1 MPPELSSLP
10 PVDTSPVILE
20 GNRVRLEPL
29 TQQHLPELAQ
39 IAFEPSI
46 WRWTS
51 RRITTAA
58 ELETFFDIA
67 LAEIKA
73 GTAVAWVTRSKA
85 TGKLAGSTRLYEIS
99 QQHRTMELGGTWLH
113 PDYHRTG
120 INVEAKYLQ
129 LTHAF
134 ERMNALRVSL
144 KTHHENLKSQTAIA
158 ALGAKFE
165 GVFRN
170 HMIMPD
176 GSIRHSHWYSIVCE
190 DWPEVKTSLEARL
203 ARFSATRAADLPTR

>member
-1 MPPELSSLP
+1 MHDSQTDIR
-10 PVDTSPVILE
+10 PVDASPIILE

-29 TQQHLPELAQ
+29 SLDHLLELAA

-51 RRITTAA
+51 RRITTP
-58 ELETFFDIA
+58 EDLQTFFNIG
-67 LAEIKA
+67 LAEIDA
-73 GTAVAWVTRSKA
+73 GTAVVWATRSKSS
-85 TGKLAGSTRLYEIS
+85 GKLAGSTRLYEIS
-99 QQHRTMELGGTWLH
+99 QENRTMELGGTWLH
-113 PDYHRTG
+113 PAFQRTG

-134 ERMNALRVSL
+134 EHMNALRVSL

-158 ALGAKFE
+158 ALGALFE
-165 GVFRN
+165 GVARN

-176 GSIRHSHWYSIVCE
+176 GTIRHSHWYSVVRE
-190 DWPEVKTSLEARL
+190 EWPQVKANLEARL
-203 ARFSATRAADLPTR
+203 ARFPTKKDAPSR

>member
-1 MPPELSSLP
+1 MSSVPPKRL
-10 PVDTSPVILE
+10 PVDVTPTVLE
-20 GNRVRLEPL
+20 GNRVLLEPL

-51 RRITTAA
+51 RRIDTP
-58 ELETFFDIA
+58 EDLQTFFRIA
-67 LAEIKA
+67 LGEINA
-73 GTAVAWVTRSKA
+73 GTAVAWATRSKA
-85 TGKLAGSTRLYEIS
+85 TGKLAGSTRLYDIS
-99 QQHRTMELGGTWLH
+99 QEHRTMELGGTWLH
-113 PDYHRTG
+113 PNYHRTG

-134 ERMNALRVSL
+134 ERMNALRVSF

-165 GVFRN
+165 GIFRN

-176 GSIRHSHWYSIVCE
+176 GSIRHSYWYSITCE
-190 DWPEVKTSLEARL
+190 DWPEVKANLESRL
-203 ARFSATRAADLPTR
+203 ARFPAASAADSPTR

>member
-1 MPPELSSLP
+1 MPSTPASLP
-10 PVDTSPVILE
+10 RVDVTPVVLE
-20 GNRVRLEPL
+20 GKRVRLEPM
-29 TQQHLPELAQ
+29 TQEHLPELAQ

-46 WRWTS
+46 WRWTH
-51 RRITTAA
+51 RRIDTP
-58 ELETFFDIA
+58 EDLRTFFKIA
-67 LAEIKA
+67 LDEINA
-73 GTAVAWVTRSKA
+73 GAAVVWVTRSQSS
-85 TGKLAGSTRLYEIS
+85 GKVAGSTRLYEIS
-99 QQHRTMELGGTWLH
+99 QEHRSMELGGTWLH
-113 PDYHRTG
+113 PDFQRTG

-134 ERMNALRVSL
+134 ERTNALRVAL

-176 GSIRHSHWYSIVCE
+176 GSIRHSHWYSIIRE
-190 DWPEVKTSLEARL
+190 EWPETKAILESRL
-203 ARFSATRAADLPTR
+203 ARFPTQSVADLLT

>member
-1 MPPELSSLP
+1 MVPLP
-10 PVDTSPVILE
+10 PRPVNTSPIALE
-20 GNRVRLEPL
+20 GDRVLLEPL
-29 TQQHLPELAQ
+29 THQHLPDLAE

-46 WRWTS
+46 WRWTH
-51 RRITTAA
+51 RRIDN
-58 ELETFFDIA
+58 LEDLLKFFKIA
-67 LAEIKA
+67 LEEIKA

-85 TGKLAGSTRLYEIS
+85 TGKVAGSTRLYDIS
-99 QQHRTMELGGTWLH
+99 QEHRTMELGGTWLH

-134 ERMNALRVSL
+134 ERMGALRVSF

-158 ALGAKFE
+158 AIGAKFE

-176 GSIRHSHWYSIVCE
+176 GSIRHSHWYSIIRE
-190 DWPEVKTSLEARL
+190 DWPEVKANLEARL
-203 ARFSATRAADLPTR
+203 DRFPPPNAIDSPTG

>member
-1 MPPELSSLP
+1 MDTT
-10 PVDTSPVILE
+10 PVVLN
-20 GNRVRLEPL
+20 GNRVLLEPL
-29 TQQHLPELAQ
+29 TQEHLPELAE

-51 RRITTAA
+51 RRITTSG
-58 ELETFFDIA
+58 ELQIFFDIA

-73 GTAVAWVTRSKA
+73 GTAVAWVTRCRA
-85 TGKLAGSTRLYEIS
+85 TGKIAGSTRLYEIS
-99 QQHRTMELGGTWLH
+99 QEHRTMELGGTWLH
-113 PDYHRTG
+113 PEYHRTG

-134 ERMNALRVSL
+134 ERMNSMRVSL
-144 KTHHENLKSQTAIA
+144 KTHHENLKSQTAIV

-165 GVFRN
+165 GIFRN

-176 GSIRHSHWYSIVCE
+176 GSIRHSYWYSIVRD
-190 DWPEVKTSLEARL
+190 DWPEAKANLEARL
-203 ARFSATRAADLPTR
+203 ARFPTNVDAPAR

>member
-1 MPPELSSLP
+1 MPSVPSSLP
-10 PVDTSPVILE
+10 PVDTSPVTLE
-20 GNRVRLEPL
+20 GDRVRLEPL
-29 TQQHLPELAQ
+29 TPQYLPELAE
-39 IAFEPSI
+39 IAFEPRI

-51 RRITTAA
+51 RRIDTP
-58 ELETFFDIA
+58 EDLQTFFRIA
-67 LAEIKA
+67 LGEIKA

-158 ALGAKFE
+158 ALGARFE
-165 GVFRN
+165 GIFRN

-176 GSIRHSHWYSIVCE
+176 GSIRHSHWYSIVRE
-190 DWPEVKTSLEARL
+190 DWPEAKANLESRL
-203 ARFSATRAADLPTR
+203 ARFPAASAADSLTR

>member
-1 MPPELSSLP
+1 MSSNFP
-10 PVDTSPVILE
+10 GMDITPIVLE
-20 GNRVRLEPL
+20 GNRVLLEPM
-29 TQQHLPELAQ
+29 TQNHLPELAQ

-51 RRITTAA
+51 RRITTPE
-58 ELETFFDIA
+58 ELQIFFDIA

-73 GTAVAWVTRSKA
+73 GTAVVWVTRSKA
-85 TGKLAGSTRLYEIS
+85 TGKVAGSTRLYDIS
-99 QQHRTMELGGTWLH
+99 QEHRTMELGGTWLH

-120 INVEAKYLQ
+120 INIEAKYLQ

-134 ERMNALRVSL
+134 EHMRALRVSL

-158 ALGAKFE
+158 AIGAKFE

-176 GSIRHSHWYSIVCE
+176 GGIRHSHWYSVVRE
-190 DWPEVKTSLEARL
+190 DWPEVKANLESRL
-203 ARFSATRAADLPTR
+203 ARFPPL